1 MLEKGKT
8 FRAGDV
14 IHKRAACV
22 QWVRHGLLFFKDHSE
37 GDLNSACVVSAIV
50 APVWGLWALR
60 GLALFL
66 LKTFDFNF
74 FVFQA
79 LLKRI

>member
-1 MLEKGKT
+1 MGCYSSKIILRVT
-8 FRAGDV
+8 F
-14 IHKRAACV
+14 
-22 QWVRHGLLFFKDHSE
+22 
-37 GDLNSACVVSAIV
+37 NSACVLSMTVE
-50 APVWGLWALR
+50 PVCGLWALR

-79 LLKRI
+79 LSKRI